1 MQLIMMTKIP
11 EISDIHKA
19 GRSFLHRSL
28 CIVFIL
34 LSAMIFSNEINAQTT
49 VQIDYIKY
57 QLEDD
62 GTAKVVGMVYQTPNY
77 PTFNIHSQI
86 EYSGRTYKV
95 TSIACLD
102 CSSNFAYPKIN
113 IEDGILY
120 IEDRVFTD
128 ATTSRG
134 NPVFNKDPS
143 IRYYLNINFPSTLI
157 KIGNEAFEGIVLEA
171 INLPSNLE
179 EIGDG
184 AFRNCTMFTELVIPN
199 SVKKIGAGAF
209 SGCTDMVSL
218 ELSNSLTTIADNTF
232 SGCSKL
238 QSVSIPRSVES
249 ICEAAFM
256 SCPAL
261 SSLTLPAY
269 LTSIGNSAFQGCT
282 TLGDVVFPD
291 RLSSLGD
298 RAFEGCSNLTTPS
311 TFPSLRTIGSGS
323 FKNCTSLTSI
333 VLPDAIKAIP
343 DEFFDN
349 CLSLTSFRLPSQL
362 ESVGNRA
369 FFNCSSLPS
378 LEFPAT
384 VSQIGSNAFN
394 SCRTMSQ
401 LYLTNQALTI
411 NESAFANCGGL
422 KYVELSGGLQT
433 IPQECF
439 RNASGIETIVLGE
452 KVERLEPLCFDG
464 CNNVTLIRSLNPTP
478 PSASTNS
485 FSEAAYANAT
495 LKVPAAGSGDYSN
508 AAVWKYFD
516 KNSPIYPSIEY
527 ITVNPSAL
535 SGKNGQHGFLSIN
548 TYPSQAKYTAPK
560 WISSDPEIISITD
573 AGEYTIGAKTGEAT
587 VTATVTD
594 LENGRTFSGECKVT
608 VTPTQATQLTLDRTS
623 LSLCEY
629 QTYTL
634 SATVMPETTTEP
646 ITWSSSDPSIVS
658 VSENGTVRALNIG
671 QAVITARCG
680 DISATCTVSVSG
692 SLILDRQEVILSMS
706 ETATLTLTILN
717 EELAGKNIVWISS
730 NENVATV
737 KDGLITPHSVGE
749 CEITAT
755 VGTTGVSCHVI
766 VSGLEITPAGP
777 FTMRITETLQL
788 SAKTYPESAVT
799 WAAGDPAILT
809 VDENGL
815 VTALAAGKTW
825 VKATDGY
832 GKEVSVEISILS
844 EPVASITPEKASL
857 EILVGETVKAN
868 VVVKPEYATEKRL
881 DWTSL
886 NPEVASV
893 DAFGNITALKEGT
906 AEIRIAAIDGSG
918 ISTSIMVSVIS
929 RQIIWDQTFRCEAGE
944 KVALTAYSN
953 DGNSSNIQ
961 YRYVRPDGGFRNV
974 TISQEGDKWY
984 ATFPEV
990 GPCIIEAYWSDNS
1003 GSVRKNFNVVSEHDG
1018 LMYIDGLYYRYTD
1031 KNRKALT
1038 VVPGYEVYAGD
1049 YSIPASVNGL
1059 PVTEIGRQAFYS
1071 CKSLGSVTIPNG
1083 ITKIGYEAF
1092 GNSTLTSIHIPA
1104 SVTVFDD
1111 YVFNALRGRL
1121 TDIYLYGMTPIVAD
1135 GTTFNATTVYN
1146 SCVLHVPA
1154 GTLAAYRQAEVWK
1167 EFANITDD
1175 IVIPAT
1181 GLVLDKTSLTLY
1193 VNNEST
1199 LKATVTPETTT
1210 DILVWSS
1217 SDTSIAT
1224 VSKNG
1229 TVTALKSGKAVITAT
1244 CGKMSASCSVSVIK
1258 GVSLNMENAN
1268 LTLSGTA
1275 ELTVTIHDSQL
1286 AGKNIV
1292 WTSSNE
1298 NVATVKDGIV
1308 TPRSFGE
1315 CYITATV
1322 GTAGVSCHVTVSG
1335 MQITPAGPF
1344 TMKITETLQLSVLA
1358 YPVSTVTWTAGDP
1371 AILSVDENG
1380 LVTALAAGKT
1390 WVKATDGYGKESSVE
1405 INILPEPVASITP
1418 EKSSLEM
1425 HVGETTNVNVVIK
1438 PEYATEKTLKWTSL
1452 NPEVASVDAL
1462 GNITA
1467 LKKGNAEI
1475 LIEATDGSG
1484 ISTSIM
1490 VSVILRQI
1498 IWDQTFRC
1506 EVGEKVVL
1514 AAYSEND
1521 DNGNIL
1527 YRCVQPDGGFRNVP
1541 ITKEGDSWYAT
1552 FPEAGPCIIEAYWP
1566 DTNSGSVRK
1575 NFNVVSEHDGLMYVN
1590 GLYYRYT
1597 DKNQNALT
1605 VVYGYEVYAGDY
1617 TVPASVNGLPVT
1629 EIGDW
1634 AFYSCKSLGSVT
1646 IQNGITKIGTQAF
1659 GNSTLTSI
1667 HIPASVTVLGD
1678 HVFNAL
1684 RGHLTDIYLY
1694 RKTPI
1699 AADGTTF
1706 NATTVYNSCVLH
1718 VPAGT
1723 LAAYRQAEV
1732 WKEFANIV
1740 DDLMIPATGL
1750 VLDRTSLTLYDN
1762 NEFRLN
1768 AYVTPE
1774 ITTDIVIW
1782 NSSDTSI
1789 ATVSENGTVTAL
1801 KSGKAVIT
1809 ATCGNMT
1816 ASCSVTVLK
1825 GVSLNMENAD
1835 LTLSGT
1841 AELTVTIHDS
1851 RLAGKNIVWTSS
1863 NENVATVK
1871 DGIVTPRS
1879 FGECYITATVGTAGA
1894 SCHVTVSGML
1904 ITPAGPFTMKI
1915 TETLQLSV
1923 MAYPVS
1929 TVTWTAGDPAI
1940 LTVDENGLVT
1950 ALAAGKTWVK
1960 ATDGYGKES
1969 SVEINILPEP
1979 IASIT
1984 PEKSSLEMHV
1994 GETANVNVI
2003 IKPEYATEKTLKWT
2017 SLNPKVASVDA
2028 YGNITALKEGTA
2040 EIRIATIDGSGI
2052 NTSIM
2057 VSVIQRPIIW
2067 DQTFR
2072 CEAGE
2077 KVALTAYS
2085 NDGNSSNIL
2094 YRCVQPD
2101 GGFRNV
2107 PITKEGDS
2115 WYATFPEAG
2124 PCIIE
2129 AYWPDTNSGSVRK
2142 NFNVVSEH
2150 DGLMYVNG
2158 LYYRYTDKNQNALTV
2173 VYGYEVYAGDY
2184 TVPASV
2190 NGLPVTEIGRQAFYS
2205 CKSLGSVTIENGI
2218 TKLSYEAFGN
2228 SSLTSIHIPASVTVF
2243 DNYVFNASR
2252 YGPLTDIYLYGMTP
2266 IAANGTT
2273 FNATTVYNSCVLHVP
2288 AGTLAAYRQAEVWKE
2303 FANIVDDLDPTS
2315 AITDVQYDN
2324 IGRGDIYNIRG
2335 ILIKRNADSDDIRRL
2350 NPGIYIINGK
2360 KIMIK

>member
-1 MQLIMMTKIP
+1 
-11 EISDIHKA
+11 
-19 GRSFLHRSL
+19 
-28 CIVFIL
+28 
-34 LSAMIFSNEINAQTT
+34 
-49 VQIDYIKY
+49 
-57 QLEDD
+57 
-62 GTAKVVGMVYQTPNY
+62 
-77 PTFNIHSQI
+77 
-86 EYSGRTYKV
+86 
-95 TSIACLD
+95 
-102 CSSNFAYPKIN
+102 
-113 IEDGILY
+113 
-120 IEDRVFTD
+120 
-128 ATTSRG
+128 
-134 NPVFNKDPS
+134 
-143 IRYYLNINFPSTLI
+143 
-157 KIGNEAFEGIVLEA
+157 
-171 INLPSNLE
+171 
-179 EIGDG
+179 
-184 AFRNCTMFTELVIPN
+184 
-199 SVKKIGAGAF
+199 
-209 SGCTDMVSL
+209 MVSL
-218 ELSNSLTTIADNTF
+218 ELSNLLTTIADNTF

-249 ICEAAFM
+249 ICESAFM

-282 TLGDVVFPD
+282 SLGDVVFPD

-311 TFPSLRTIGSGS
+311 TFPSLRTIGTGS

-333 VLPDAIKAIP
+333 ALPDAIKAIP

-384 VSQIGSNAFN
+384 VSRIGSNAFN
-394 SCRTMSQ
+394 GCRTMSQ

-433 IPQECF
+433 IPLECF
-439 RNASGIETIVLGE
+439 RNGSGIETIVLGE

-548 TYPSQAKYTAPK
+548 TYPSQAKYTAPR
-560 WISSDPEIISITD
+560 WTSSDPDIISITD

-680 DISATCTVSVSG
+680 DLSATCTVSVSG
-692 SLILDRQEVILSMS
+692 SLSLDRQEVILSMS

-717 EELAGKNIVWISS
+717 EELADKNIVWISS

-766 VSGLEITPAGP
+766 VSGMEITPAGP
-777 FTMRITETLQL
+777 LTMRITETLQL

-799 WAAGDPAILT
+799 WSAGDPAILT

-815 VTALAAGKTW
+815 VTALAAGNTW

-832 GKEVSVEISILS
+832 GKEVSVEINILP

-906 AEIRIAAIDGSG
+906 AEIRIATIDGSG

-944 KVALTAYSN
+944 KVALTAYYN
-953 DGNSSNIQ
+953 DGNNSNIQ
-961 YRYVRPDGGFRNV
+961 YRCVQPDGGFCNV
-974 TISQEGDKWY
+974 PITQEGDKWY
-984 ATFPEV
+984 ATFQDA
-990 GPCIIEAYWSDNS
+990 GPCMIEAYWPDTNS
-1003 GSVRKNFNVVSEHDG
+1003 GSIRKNFNVVSEHDG

-1031 KNRKALT
+1031 KNRNALM

-1049 YSIPASVNGL
+1049 YTVPASANGM

-1071 CKSLGSVTIPNG
+1071 CKSLGSVTIKNG

-1121 TDIYLYGMTPIVAD
+1121 TDIYLYGMTPIAAD
-1135 GTTFNATTVYN
+1135 GTTFNATTVYK

-1244 CGKMSASCSVSVIK
+1244 CGKMSASCAVSVIK
-1258 GVSLNMENAN
+1258 GVSLSMENAN

-1308 TPRSFGE
+1308 TPRTFGE
-1315 CYITATV
+1315 CDITATV
-1322 GTAGVSCHVTVSG
+1322 GTTSVSCHVTVSG
-1335 MQITPAGPF
+1335 MQITPSGPF
-1344 TMKITETLQLSVLA
+1344 TMKITETLQLSVIA
-1358 YPVSTVTWTAGDP
+1358 YPVSTITWAAGDP
-1371 AILSVDENG
+1371 AIISVDENG

-1390 WVKATDGYGKESSVE
+1390 SVKATDGYGKESSVE

-1425 HVGETTNVNVVIK
+1425 HVGETANVNVVIKPEYATEKTLKWTSLNPEVASVDAYGNITALKEGTAEIQVEAVDGSGVSTSIMVSVILRQIIWDQTFRCEVGEKILLAAYSENNDNGNILYRCVQPDGGFRNVPITKEGDSWYATFPEAGPCIIEAYWADTDSGSVRKNFNVVTEHDGLMYIDGLYYRYTDTNQNALTVVYGYEVYTGDYTVPASANGLPVTEIGRQAFYSCKSLGSVTIENGIKKFGYEAFGNCSLTSIHIPASVTVLNNYVFNDLCGHLADIYLYRKTPIAADGTTFNVTYVYNSCVLHVPAGTLAAYRQAEVWKEFANIVDDLMIPTTGLVLDRTSLTLYENHESTLNAYVTPAIITDIVAWSSSDTSIAAISENGTVTALKPGTAVITATCGNLTASCSVTVLKGISLDIEDISLKLKDTAKLTVTIHDSRLAGKNIVWTSSNQYVATVKDGLITPRYVGECDITATIGTTSASCHVHVIGININPAGPFTMRINETKQLSASTYPESVITWTVGDPTILSVYENGMVIALATGKTWVKATNESGNEASVEISILPEPVASITPEKTSLKMHVGETTNVNVVIK

-1452 NPEVASVDAL
+1452 NPEVASVDAF

-1467 LKKGNAEI
+1467 LKKGTAEI
-1475 LIEATDGSG
+1475 LIESTDGSG

-1490 VSVILRQI
+1490 VSVIPRPI

-1506 EVGEKVVL
+1506 EVGEKVLL
-1514 AAYSEND
+1514 AAYSE

-1527 YRCVQPDGGFRNVP
+1527 FRCVQPDGGFRNVP

-1575 NFNVVSEHDGLMYVN
+1575 KFNVVSEHDGLMYID

-1597 DKNQNALT
+1597 DKNRNALL
-1605 VVYGYEVYAGDY
+1605 VVPGYEVYAGDY

-1667 HIPASVTVLGD
+1667 HIPASVTVLDD

-1694 RKTPI
+1694 GMTPI
-1699 AADGTTF
+1699 AANGTTF
-1706 NATTVYNSCVLH
+1706 NATTVYKSCVLH

-1740 DDLMIPATGL
+1740 DDL
-1750 VLDRTSLTLYDN
+1750 
-1762 NEFRLN
+1762 E
-1768 AYVTPE
+1768 
-1774 ITTDIVIW
+1774 
-1782 NSSDTSI
+1782 
-1789 ATVSENGTVTAL
+1789 
-1801 KSGKAVIT
+1801 
-1809 ATCGNMT
+1809 
-1816 ASCSVTVLK
+1816 
-1825 GVSLNMENAD
+1825 
-1835 LTLSGT
+1835 
-1841 AELTVTIHDS
+1841 
-1851 RLAGKNIVWTSS
+1851 
-1863 NENVATVK
+1863 
-1871 DGIVTPRS
+1871 
-1879 FGECYITATVGTAGA
+1879 
-1894 SCHVTVSGML
+1894 
-1904 ITPAGPFTMKI
+1904 
-1915 TETLQLSV
+1915 
-1923 MAYPVS
+1923 
-1929 TVTWTAGDPAI
+1929 
-1940 LTVDENGLVT
+1940 
-1950 ALAAGKTWVK
+1950 
-1960 ATDGYGKES
+1960 
-1969 SVEINILPEP
+1969 
-1979 IASIT
+1979 
-1984 PEKSSLEMHV
+1984 
-1994 GETANVNVI
+1994 
-2003 IKPEYATEKTLKWT
+2003 
-2017 SLNPKVASVDA
+2017 
-2028 YGNITALKEGTA
+2028 
-2040 EIRIATIDGSGI
+2040 
-2052 NTSIM
+2052 
-2057 VSVIQRPIIW
+2057 
-2067 DQTFR
+2067 
-2072 CEAGE
+2072 
-2077 KVALTAYS
+2077 
-2085 NDGNSSNIL
+2085 
-2094 YRCVQPD
+2094 
-2101 GGFRNV
+2101 
-2107 PITKEGDS
+2107 
-2115 WYATFPEAG
+2115 
-2124 PCIIE
+2124 
-2129 AYWPDTNSGSVRK
+2129 
-2142 NFNVVSEH
+2142 
-2150 DGLMYVNG
+2150 
-2158 LYYRYTDKNQNALTV
+2158 
-2173 VYGYEVYAGDY
+2173 
-2184 TVPASV
+2184 
-2190 NGLPVTEIGRQAFYS
+2190 
-2205 CKSLGSVTIENGI
+2205 
-2218 TKLSYEAFGN
+2218 
-2228 SSLTSIHIPASVTVF
+2228 
-2243 DNYVFNASR
+2243 
-2252 YGPLTDIYLYGMTP
+2252 
-2266 IAANGTT
+2266 
-2273 FNATTVYNSCVLHVP
+2273 
-2288 AGTLAAYRQAEVWKE
+2288 
-2303 FANIVDDLDPTS
+2303 PTS
-2315 AITDVQYDN
+2315 AITDVQDDY